1 MLLAQSMG
9 HTIDSNALPYAPEK
23 LSRKEVVGFDHFL
36 SVDMR
41 TGTIV
46 HVEDYTQMRKP
57 SYKITVDFGPV
68 IGRLQSSAQIT
79 NYTTHELLHRKVV
92 GAINLGEKVLP
103 GGFVSQFLVLGALD
117 ADGTVHLLECDA
129 SMPNGSTIL

>member
-1 MLLAQSMG
+1 MS
-9 HTIDSNALPYAPEK
+9 HTIDSNELPYAPEK
-23 LSRKEVVGFDHFL
+23 LPRKEAIGFDQFL

-41 TGTIV
+41 TGTII
-46 HVEDYTQMRKP
+46 HVEDYPQMRKP
-57 SYKITVDFGPV
+57 SYKITVDFGHV
-68 IGRLQSSAQIT
+68 VGHLQSSAQIT
-79 NYTTHELLHRKVV
+79 NYSIHELLDRKVV

-103 GGFVSQFLVLGALD
+103 GGFVSQFLILGALE

>member
-1 MLLAQSMG
+1 MG
-9 HTIDSNALPYAPEK
+9 HTIDSSALPYAPEK
-23 LSRKEVVGFDHFL
+23 LPRKEVIGFEHFL

-46 HVEDYTQMRKP
+46 HVEDYPQMRKP

-68 IGRLQSSAQIT
+68 VGKLQSSAQIT
-79 NYTTHELLHRKVV
+79 NYATHELLERKVV
-92 GAINLGEKVLP
+92 GAINLEEKVLP

>member
-1 MLLAQSMG
+1 MPLAQPMS

-23 LSRKEVVGFDHFL
+23 LPRKEVIGFDHFL

-46 HVEDYTQMRKP
+46 HVEDYPQMRKP